1 MSLRFQSQ
9 LMIDNLPDEQL
20 NDQFEV
26 IMPELPLLSLPQDKS
41 NPSTWNIIKG
51 MVGGGTEVKYRP
63 IVEEITFGTLNFS
76 TETRRVRTGWL
87 NVPSDIENWHDVA
100 ITMFCPA
107 SMATHMY
114 LNTWKRM
121 IFNRNG
127 EYYNSMSYY
136 KKNIT
141 VIVHGPMK
149 SLGSAIGIG
158 AMQFT
163 LKGCFPKTQED
174 FKFEYSDDPKR
185 FRVLAHF
192 SVDKVD
198 YDESISR
205 STIITESI
213 TSPTQILDKVLS
225 SNFAMSENEYS
236 TLNTYGTYDKNVQ
249 LNSNILPTES
259 KQQ

>member
-1 MSLRFQSQ
+1 
-9 LMIDNLPDEQL
+9 MIDNLPDEQL

-26 IMPELPLLSLPQDKS
+26 IMPELPLLNLPQDKS

-51 MVGGGTEVKYRP
+51 MVGGGAEVKYRP
-63 IVEEITFGTLNFS
+63 IVEEITFGTMNFS

-114 LNTWKRM
+114 LNTWKKM
-121 IFNRNG
+121 VFNRNG

-213 TSPTQILDKVLS
+213 TSPTQIFDKVLS
-225 SNFAMSENEYS
+225 ANFAMNSENEYS
-236 TLNTYGTYDKNVQ
+236 TLNTYGTYNKNVQ
-249 LNSNILPTES
+249 LNSNTLPTES

>member
-26 IMPELPLLSLPQDKS
+26 IMPELPLMLPEGNTDTTKA
-41 NPSTWNIIKG
+41 STWDKFTG
-51 MVGGGTEVKYRP
+51 MFGFGKQVNYRP
-63 IVEEITFGTLNFS
+63 IVEEITFGTMNFS
-76 TETRRVRTGWL
+76 TDTRRVRTGWL

-121 IFNRNG
+121 IFNRDG
-127 EYYNSMSYY
+127 EYYNSMSVY

-141 VIVHGPMK
+141 VLVYGPAK
-149 SLGSAIGIG
+149 SIGSVFNAGT
-158 AMQFT
+158 MQFT

-192 SVDKVD
+192 SVDKVE
-198 YDESISR
+198 YDEDLSR
-205 STIITESI
+205 SAIIAESI
-213 TSPTQILDKVLS
+213 ASPTQLFDKLLS
-225 SNFAMSENEYS
+225 TGMSPSDYRVG
-236 TLNTYGTYDKNVQ
+236 TTYGTKNTNPSTPQ
-249 LNSNILPTES
+249 SN
-259 KQQ
+259 

>member
-26 IMPELPLLSLPQDKS
+26 IMPELPLILPEGDTTKA
-41 NPSTWNIIKG
+41 STLGKFTG
-51 MVGGGTEVKYRP
+51 MFGFGQQVNYRP
-63 IVEEITFGTLNFS
+63 IVEEITFGTMNFS
-76 TETRRVRTGWL
+76 TDTRRVRTGWL

-121 IFNRNG
+121 IFNRDG
-127 EYYNSMSYY
+127 EYYNSMSVY

-141 VIVHGPMK
+141 VLVYGPAK
-149 SLGSAIGIG
+149 SIGSVFNAGT
-158 AMQFT
+158 MQFT

-192 SVDKVD
+192 SVDKVE
-198 YDESISR
+198 YDEDLSKNA
-205 STIITESI
+205 IITESI
-213 TSPTQILDKVLS
+213 TSPTQIFDKLLS
-225 SNFAMSENEYS
+225 TGMSPSEYGVG
-236 TLNTYGTYDKNVQ
+236 TTYGTENTNPSTPQ
-249 LNSNILPTES
+249 SN
-259 KQQ
+259 

>member
-26 IMPELPLLSLPQDKS
+26 IMPELPLILPEGDTTEA
-41 NPSTWNIIKG
+41 STLGKFIG
-51 MVGGGTEVKYRP
+51 MFGFGKQVNYRP
-63 IVEEITFGTLNFS
+63 IVEEITFGTMNFS
-76 TETRRVRTGWL
+76 TDTRRVRTGWL

-114 LNTWKRM
+114 LNTWKRL
-121 IFNRNG
+121 IFNRSG
-127 EYYNSMSYY
+127 EYYNSMSVY

-141 VIVHGPMK
+141 VLVYGPAK
-149 SLGSAIGIG
+149 SAGSVFNAGT
-158 AMQFT
+158 MQFT

-192 SVDKVD
+192 SVDKVE
-198 YDESISR
+198 YDEDLSQSA
-205 STIITESI
+205 IIAESI
-213 TSPTQILDKVLS
+213 TSPTQLFDKLLS
-225 SNFAMSENEYS
+225 TGMSGESEYGVG
-236 TLNTYGTYDKNVQ
+236 TTYGTKKTNPSTNQ
-249 LNSNILPTES
+249 SN
-259 KQQ
+259 

>member
-26 IMPELPLLSLPQDKS
+26 IMPELPLILPEGDATKA
-41 NPSTWNIIKG
+41 STLGKFTG
-51 MVGGGTEVKYRP
+51 MLGFGKQVNYRP
-63 IVEEITFGTLNFS
+63 IVEEITFGTMNFS
-76 TETRRVRTGWL
+76 TDTRRVRTGWL

-121 IFNRNG
+121 IFNRDG
-127 EYYNSMSYY
+127 EYYNSMSVY

-141 VIVHGPMK
+141 VLVYGPAK
-149 SLGSAIGIG
+149 SIGSVFNAGT
-158 AMQFT
+158 MQFT

-192 SVDKVD
+192 SVDKVE
-198 YDESISR
+198 YDEDLSR
-205 STIITESI
+205 SAIIAESI
-213 TSPTQILDKVLS
+213 TSPTQVFDKLLS
-225 SNFAMSENEYS
+225 TGMSTSDYGVG
-236 TLNTYGTYDKNVQ
+236 TTYGTKNTNPSTPQ
-249 LNSNILPTES
+249 SN
-259 KQQ
+259 

>member
-26 IMPELPLLSLPQDKS
+26 IMPELPLLNLPQDNS

-63 IVEEITFGTLNFS
+63 IVEEITFGTMNFS
-76 TETRRVRTGWL
+76 TGTRRVRTGWL

-114 LNTWKRM
+114 LNTWKKM
-121 IFNRNG
+121 IFNREG

-141 VIVHGPMK
+141 VIIHGPMK
-149 SLGSAIGIG
+149 SFGSVLGVGS
-158 AMQFT
+158 MQFT
-163 LKGCFPKTQED
+163 LKGCFPKNQED

-192 SVDKVD
+192 SVDKVE
-198 YDESISR
+198 YDENISR
-205 STIITESI
+205 SAIITESI
-213 TSPTQILDKVLS
+213 TSPTQIFDKVLS
-225 SNFAMSENEYS
+225 NTLMPES
-236 TLNTYGTYDKNVQ
+236 TFSVQNTYGSNVRQ
-249 LNSNILPTES
+249 TNLEIKTN
-259 KQQ
+259 Q